1 MGKKTVSYKYA
12 ERTKRH
18 NLWQYNF
25 FFLKAYAY
33 VYVSEFLRSNV
44 SLDLTD
50 FHNDHWSILLR
61 KSSIELICRIY
72 ESKYI

>member
-50 FHNDHWSILLR
+50 FHNDH
-61 KSSIELICRIY
+61 
-72 ESKYI
+72 